1 MSFVLTAK
9 WLKDQMLNPA
19 MTVKVAPMLLINGG
33 LPNSSKT
40 TALKK
45 LLEKAKSEEEG
56 GIALEK
62 AKSPLSVLEEEGG
75 ITLEK
80 AKSPSSVLEEEWGI
94 TFFDILAARN
104 LLENKIIYVP
114 KVRDKG
120 YPTVMYA
127 GVENMIRI
135 IGKRLKDVAVFPSDN
150 FSGFKNEDLNKHL
163 KHVLHD
169 LHKANQAKQH
179 KFILWDESHT
189 SGLVPINIWDIGL
202 NKVPNY
208 VLSHLAGHLY
218 NSHVWMFLD
227 LLRDADHLYEVPDIP
242 DNRYDKL
249 RNDKEVI
256 TRWRSRI
263 RYFLRLA
270 KFASKKDE
278 SSRQNVCNI
287 FASYKGSEEIEG
299 HMIKLKEAVD
309 IVSKQLQVQDLI
321 DTDNIKTFHNED
333 IEPLYEL
340 FAKKVRAGLD
350 DTINV
355 PLSFIFLRGMFYE
368 KDQLCIQKDELRE
381 ISKELNIDDKNFK
394 WFCRLFTS
402 FGSIIDVSLIDSKSN
417 LIILKPVQLLNGFD
431 KLFYYSPGGTI
442 VTSHGLVSKAISE
455 AIFEND
461 AHVFMSFLTSL
472 RIATEISPEQVNIPT
487 GECSYYVPNVCTS
500 SPLLQCS
507 PTALHLV
514 HDMDI
519 SLSNFQ
525 VLFTTEFLNSYP
537 EARLNVTMTP
547 HINITRFCSPS
558 VSLLFKL
565 VYIGD
570 IIEFQFPSN
579 LRKEVLHNVC
589 EYIVRICHDIMKQ
602 SDILY
607 DFAIMCSDDVSQA
620 CKLQTRRHSLPL
632 GEEDCK
638 ECSYL
643 HDSASVKIFNDVLKK
658 VRQLTEIIL

>member
-1 MSFVLTAK
+1 MYHASLFCIGDKPFVLTPE
-9 WLKDQMLNPA
+9 WLKDQMLNPT
-19 MTVKVAPMLLINGG
+19 MTVRIAPMLLINGG

-40 TALKK
+40 TALRK

-62 AKSPLSVLEEEGG
+62 AKSP
-75 ITLEK
+75 
-80 AKSPSSVLEEEWGI
+80 SSVLEEEWGI
-94 TFFDILAARN
+94 TFCDMLAARN
-104 LLENKIIYVP
+104 LLENKIVYVP

-120 YPTVMYA
+120 YPTIMYA

-135 IGKRLKDVAVFPSDN
+135 IGKRLKNVAVFPSDN
-150 FSGFKNEDLNKHL
+150 FSGFSNQSLNEHFMLVMN
-163 KHVLHD
+163 D
-169 LHKANQAKQH
+169 LHKANQAKHQE
-179 KFILWDESHT
+179 FIEWDESHA

-208 VLSHLAGHLY
+208 VLSRLAGHLY
-218 NSHVWMFLD
+218 NSHVWLFLD

-242 DNRYDKL
+242 DNRYDKS

-256 TRWRSRI
+256 MRWRSRI

-270 KFASKKDE
+270 KFASKDE
-278 SSRQNVCNI
+278 SSRQNVSNI
-287 FASYKGSEEIEG
+287 VTSYKGSEKIEG

-309 IVSKQLQVQDLI
+309 TVSKQLHVQDLI
-321 DTDNIKTFHNED
+321 DTENIETFHNED

-340 FAKKVRAGLD
+340 FTKKVRAGLD

-355 PLSFIFLRGMFYE
+355 PLSFIFLRGMFYK
-368 KDQLCIQKDELRE
+368 KDQLCIQKEELRE
-381 ISKELNIDDKNFK
+381 ISKELNINDENFE
-394 WFCRLFTS
+394 WFCCLFTS
-402 FGSIIDVSLIDSKSN
+402 FGSIIDVSLIDTTSN
-417 LIILKPVQLLNGFD
+417 LIILKPVQLLNKLD

-455 AIFEND
+455 EIFGND
-461 AHVFMSFLTSL
+461 AHNIMSFLKSL
-472 RIATEISPEQVNIPT
+472 PIATEISPEQVNIPT
-487 GECSYYVPNVCTS
+487 EPGSYYVPNVCNC
-500 SPLLQCS
+500 PPILQCS

-514 HDMDI
+514 HDMNV
-519 SLSNFQ
+519 SLSHFQ
-525 VLFTTEFLNSYP
+525 VLFTREFLNSYP
-537 EARLNVTMTP
+537 EAQLSVTMTP
-547 HINITRFCSPS
+547 HINITRFCLPS
-558 VSLLFKL
+558 ISLLFDL

-579 LRKEVLHNVC
+579 LHEEVLHNVC
-589 EYIVRICHDIMKQ
+589 EHVVIICHDIMDQ

-607 DFAIMCSDDVSQA
+607 DFAIMCSKGVSQQA

-638 ECSYL
+638 ECSCP
-643 HDSASVKIFNDVLKK
+643 HDSANVKIFNDVLKK
-658 VRQLTEIIL
+658 VRPVSLLKYLLTVFLV

>member
-1 MSFVLTAK
+1 MSFVLTPK

-19 MTVKVAPMLLINGG
+19 MTVRIAPMLLINGG

-45 LLEKAKSEEEG
+45 LLEKVKSEEKG
-56 GIALEK
+56 GIA
-62 AKSPLSVLEEEGG
+62 
-75 ITLEK
+75 LEK
-80 AKSPSSVLEEEWGI
+80 AKSPSSVLEEKGGI
-94 TFFDILAARN
+94 TFCDMLAARN
-104 LLENKIIYVP
+104 LLENRIVYVP

-135 IGKRLKDVAVFPSDN
+135 IGKRLRNVAVFPSDN
-150 FSGFKNEDLNKHL
+150 FSEFSNQSLNEHFMLVMN
-163 KHVLHD
+163 D
-169 LHKANQAKQH
+169 LHKANRARHQE
-179 KFILWDESHT
+179 FIEWDESHA

-208 VLSHLAGHLY
+208 VLSCLAGHLY

-227 LLRDADHLYEVPDIP
+227 LLRDVDHLYEVPDIP

-249 RNDKEVI
+249 RNDKEVV

-287 FASYKGSEEIEG
+287 FASYKGSKEIEG
-299 HMIKLKEAVD
+299 HLIKLKEAVD

-381 ISKELNIDDKNFK
+381 ISKELKINDKNFE

-402 FGSIIDVSLIDSKSN
+402 FGSIIDVSLIDTTSN
-417 LIILKPVQLLNGFD
+417 LIILKPVQLLNKLD

-442 VTSHGLVSKAISE
+442 VTSHGLVSKAKSE
-455 AIFEND
+455 KIFEND

-472 RIATEISPEQVNIPT
+472 RIATEISPEQANMPT
-487 GECSYYVPNVCTS
+487 EQCSYYVPNICTS
-500 SPLLQCS
+500 PPLLQCN
-507 PTALHLV
+507 PTSLHLV
-514 HDMDI
+514 HDMNI
-519 SLSNFQ
+519 SLSHFQ

-537 EARLNVTMTP
+537 EAQLNVTMTP

-558 VSLLFKL
+558 VSLLFEL

-570 IIEFQFPSN
+570 IIEFQFPPD
-579 LRKEVLHNVC
+579 LHEEVLHNVC
-589 EYIVRICHDIMKQ
+589 KCIISICHDIMKQ

-607 DFAIMCSDDVSQA
+607 DFAIMCSNDVSQQA

-638 ECSYL
+638 ECSCP
-643 HDSASVKIFNDVLKK
+643 HDSTNVKIFNGILKK
-658 VRQLTEIIL
+658 VRPAS